1 MELARKFKIRAVYD
15 LSATPYY
22 LTGPGYEPYS
32 LFPWVVS
39 DFGLTEAIESG
50 LVKIP
55 FLPTSD
61 DTDKLA
67 EPVLRNLYEHAKRKE
82 CYETRHSHVNVVVLD
97 SGWEGQAAKVLDDLA
112 AEKRIETWV
121 KNYALQFRIPYVA
134 DDGES
139 RDYLPDFIV
148 RTRNRDGTASHLIV
162 EVTGARRDK
171 WPKVWTAS
179 ERWVP
184 AVNALPVGRD
194 FGRLGFSRDRWR
206 DSARRF
212 PQHSPQVARCAGR
225 HQAPHPGQR
234 DEPAPRA

>member
-1 MELARKFKIRAVYD
+1 
-15 LSATPYY
+15 
-22 LTGPGYEPYS
+22 
-32 LFPWVVS
+32 VVS

-194 FGRLGFSRDRWR
+194 FGRLGFYRDRWR